1 MQQRDMVAD
10 WRRLGA
16 DVTYVEYPTPLVMRM
31 VAHLRPLLT
40 SFESAV
46 QWAEQL
52 VITGKA

>member
-1 MQQRDMVAD
+1 MIAD

-16 DVTYVEYPTPLVMRM
+16 DVTYVEYPEPLVMCM
-31 VAHLRPLLT
+31 DGHVRPLLT

-52 VITGKA
+52 AITSEA